1 MIINVSY
8 LFITCLG
15 TYMYMYTCCTNVYIH
30 VYMYMYMHVY
40 VHVHVRMF
48 TELFLALDLL
58 PSSVATEH
66 DLRRRSLQAVWEY
79 PDHTGA
85 A

>member
-1 MIINVSY
+1 
-8 LFITCLG
+8 
-15 TYMYMYTCCTNVYIH
+15 MYTCCTNVYIH
-30 VYMYMYMHVY
+30 ACVCM
-40 VHVHVRMF
+40 HVHVRMF

-85 A
+85 T